1 MNPSSDTALTA
12 QLQQRFQQLPKV
24 VQDAIQSADIEKHMR
39 ALAET
44 QKLHIDQWQSLDN
57 VVLLTLLGFQ
67 RVENLQERIKK
78 EVGVD
83 DATAASLSEN
93 ISKIV
98 FEPVR
103 EELER
108 YLSHPDAKAKE
119 VSDIEAVGKAAI
131 AAEQG
136 APEKAAQP
144 VVRTSAVSE
153 SYKAGETSAVRKDI
167 HNDPYRESPL

>member
-1 MNPSSDTALTA
+1 MSSENTAVSDK
-12 QLQQRFQQLPKV
+12 LQQRFQTLPKA
-24 VQDAIQSADIEKHMR
+24 VQDAIQSADVEKRMR

-44 QKLHIDQWQSLDN
+44 QKLHIDQWQALDN
-57 VVLLTLLGFQ
+57 EVLLTLLGFQ
-67 RVENLQERIKK
+67 RVENLQENIQK

-83 DATAASLSEN
+83 STTAATLTEN

-98 FEPVR
+98 FEPIR

-119 VSDIEAVGKAAI
+119 VSDVEAARTAALASENGSPVVTPKA
-131 AAEQG
+131 
-136 APEKAAQP
+136 
-144 VVRTSAVSE
+144 VRTSAVSE
-153 SYKAGETSAVRKDI
+153 SYKAGNASSQRKDV